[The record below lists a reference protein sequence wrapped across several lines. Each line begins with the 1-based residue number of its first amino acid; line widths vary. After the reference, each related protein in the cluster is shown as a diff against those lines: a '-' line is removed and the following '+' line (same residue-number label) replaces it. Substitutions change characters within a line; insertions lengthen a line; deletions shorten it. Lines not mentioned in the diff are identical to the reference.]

1 MSGSEPGPDAELMM
15 PSKEGSGW
23 RPPREPSIQVPSEE
37 QTHQPIGRRARR
49 TLAKLLDGKFHD
61 E

>member
-1 MSGSEPGPDAELMM
+1 MGPEPGADAELMM

-23 RPPREPSIQVPSEE
+23 RPPREPSIRVPSEE
-37 QTHQPIGRRARR
+37 QGHSRVQSQARRALR
-49 TLAKLLDGKFHD
+49 KLLDGKLND